1 MNAPQTPPKL
11 KVATCSLAGNLAL
24 AEDAAEEVGQLKCG
38 DPDVGHGPA
47 AEVDGDELVADEAGD
62 AAGDALADALRE
74 LEDSRF
80 ARAAFGDA
88 VVDHLLHFARTELA
102 SYEAVVTDFE
112 RARYF
117 ERI

>member
-1 MNAPQTPPKL
+1 M
-11 KVATCSLAGNLAL
+11 
-24 AEDAAEEVGQLKCG
+24 
-38 DPDVGHGPA
+38 
-47 AEVDGDELVADEAGD
+47 GD
-62 AAGDALADALRE
+62 AYRSAELPRVPYTLADAIRE
-74 LEDSRF
+74 LEGSGF